1 MEKVSKRVNAI
12 QEVKESVKL
21 LTQLLADY
29 NKDTSSHDNEEL
41 IKVRKQMH
49 TRPVLGIFILRSTSN
64 AFIACKGPNKE
75 LTSER

>member
-12 QEVKESVKL
+12 QEVKESVTL

-41 IKVRKQMH
+41 IKVWKHMRAHAQYFH
-49 TRPVLGIFILRSTSN
+49 F
-64 AFIACKGPNKE
+64 E
-75 LTSER
+75 LISFLQSSQ

>member
-1 MEKVSKRVNAI
+1 MSVHFSNRTDVLNKSDQNTESVFIWQDQKRMEKVSKRVNAI

-29 NKDTSSHDNEEL
+29 SKDSSSHDNEEL

-49 TRPVLGIFILRSTSN
+49 
-64 AFIACKGPNKE
+64 A
-75 LTSER
+75 

>member
-12 QEVKESVKL
+12 QEVKESVTL

-41 IKVRKQMH
+41 IKVWKHMH
-49 TRPVLGIFILRSTSN
+49 AHAQYFHCEFISCLQSSQ
-64 AFIACKGPNKE
+64 
-75 LTSER
+75 

>member
-1 MEKVSKRVNAI
+1 MQNTESVFIWQDQKRMEKVSKRVNAI

-29 NKDTSSHDNEEL
+29 SKDSSSHDNEEL

-49 TRPVLGIFILRSTSN
+49 T
-64 AFIACKGPNKE
+64 
-75 LTSER
+75 